1 MCGMDR
7 DTTGSGKGYHMKPAV
22 VQIEVGQMAN
32 FTYLVADEANGE
44 AAVIDPS
51 WDLDKIFQTLK
62 KKNWRAKYIINTHTH
77 FDHVIG
83 NEQVAEITGAK
94 IVQHKNSQLDKD
106 IAVSDGDMIEI
117 GQIRLRVLHTPGH
130 SKDSICLLYDDQ
142 FILTGDTLF
151 VGNCGRVD
159 LPGSDAEEMYY
170 SLFDKLAKL
179 DEKLIVYPGHNYGST
194 SISTIGHEK
203 QANYVLKPKSKQ
215 EFLKLMIAGE

>member
-1 MCGMDR
+1 MDR
-7 DTTGSGKGYHMKPAV
+7 DTTGSGKGHSMKPALL
-22 VQIEVGQMAN
+22 QIEVGQMAN
-32 FTYLVADEANGE
+32 FTYIVADEENGE

-51 WDLDKIFQTLK
+51 WNLDKIFQTLK

-83 NEQVAEITGAK
+83 NEKVAEITGAK

-117 GQIRLRVLHTPGH
+117 GRIKLRVLHTPGH
-130 SKDSICLLYDDQ
+130 SKDSVCFLYDDQ

-159 LPGSDAEEMYY
+159 LPGSDAIEMYY
-170 SLFDKLAKL
+170 SLFDRLAKL
-179 DEKLIVYPGHNYGST
+179 DEKLIVYPGHNYGPT

-203 QANYVLKPKSKQ
+203 KTNYVLTPRSKQ
-215 EFLKLMIAGE
+215 EFLELMIAGE